1 MDQETPVEIRIQ
13 AQMKYVCAVRATVG
27 AISEKFDIPK
37 KMASKV
43 VLAVEEAMT
52 NVIRHG
58 YRGPCDQPIWV
69 KLAPIMRDEVPG
81 IEIIMEDLSE
91 NVDIA
96 TIKSRPL
103 EEYRPGG
110 LGVHIIR
117 SFMDEVE
124 YTHLPGGGLR
134 LRIVKLATEKP
145 MPPMEGEDGDGG
157 CGCDDEKK

>member
-1 MDQETPVEIRIQ
+1 MDQQSPVEIRIQ

-27 AISEKFDIPK
+27 AIAEKFDIPK
-37 KMASKV
+37 KLSSKV

-69 KLAPIMRDEVPG
+69 KLSPFIKDGVPG
-81 IEIIMEDLSE
+81 IEIIMEDISRD
-91 NVDIA
+91 VDIA

-117 SFMDEVE
+117 SFMDEVD
-124 YTHLPGGGLR
+124 YSHLPHGGIR
-134 LRIVKLATEKP
+134 LRMTKLAIEKDLP
-145 MPPMEGEDGDGG
+145 T
-157 CGCDDEKK
+157 DDVSADSACNQDDKK